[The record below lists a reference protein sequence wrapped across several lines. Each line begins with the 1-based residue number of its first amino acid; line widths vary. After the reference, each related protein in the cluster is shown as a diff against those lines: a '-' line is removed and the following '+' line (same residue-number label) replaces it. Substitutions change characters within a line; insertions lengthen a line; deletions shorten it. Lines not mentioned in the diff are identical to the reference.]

1 VALDYG
7 TVMILVVVLAIP
19 VAAIAFASSGS
30 AFRSL
35 GKGPFAIDRELP
47 SQGLAPPP
55 PISPKMRE
63 AEVRQMLEAKSYR
76 RQARGE
82 APLDVDAELA
92 KLMEAP
98 GGRPGPVDAE
108 LRAEVRAL
116 VNARNERRMRR
127 GQPPL
132 DVEEEIGR
140 QLRDLEGLGQ

>member
-7 TVMILVVVLAIP
+7 TVIILIVVLAIP
-19 VAAIAFASSGS
+19 VAAIAFASSGT
-30 AFRSL
+30 ALKSL
-35 GKGPFAIDRELP
+35 GKGPFAIERELP
-47 SQGLAPPP
+47 THGMAPPP

-76 RQARGE
+76 REARGE
-82 APLDVDAELA
+82 SPLDVDAELA

-98 GGRPGPVDAE
+98 AGGGGGVDAE

-116 VNARNERRMRR
+116 VMARNERRMRR

-132 DVEEEIGR
+132 DVEEEIER